1 MAKNSIG
8 HVEWRT
14 RDTARLKSFY
24 GSLFKWK
31 FDEAMPGVYTS
42 VRTGNDAVGGGILQ
56 LGAGDQMPTGISNY
70 INVDDLD
77 AQEEKIKALGGQIL
91 ISKREVPGEGRF
103 SVFTDPDSNI
113 MAVWQPISA
122 KDKRAAE
129 KLAKK
134 SAKAEKKAAKDAA
147 KAQKKAAKAQ
157 KSTAAPTEKA
167 ANKKDKAPKDKDK
180 DKKKKKKNKSA
191 SSAPS
196 A

>member
-1 MAKNSIG
+1 MGKNSIG

-31 FDEAMPGVYTS
+31 FVESMPGLYTS
-42 VRTGNDAVGGGILQ
+42 VNTGNDKLGGGILQ

-70 INVDDLD
+70 VNVDDLD
-77 AQEEKIKALGGQIL
+77 AHEEKIKALGGQIL
-91 ISKREVPGEGRF
+91 ISKREVPGQGYF

-122 KDKRAAE
+122 KDRRAAE

-134 SAKAEKKAAKDAA
+134 AAKAEKKAAKDAA

-157 KSTAAPTEKA
+157 KTAAPATEKA
-167 ANKKDKAPKDKDK
+167 AKKKDKAKDKPK
-180 DKKKKKKNKSA
+180 DKKKKKKDKS
-191 SSAPS
+191 SSAAPP